1 MTKHTF
7 KPGEK
12 EAVAQVLGIEAQMLP
27 DTLELENDIEEEDE
41 DDEEILD
48 EDEDEDAD
56 EEDDSDDDED
66 GIDEENDEDD
76 EEDEEDNDAEEQE
89 LGIRVQAATDDW
101 LTNHKDTISLADF
114 LKTKGF

>member
-12 EAVAQVLGIEAQMLP
+12 EQVAAVLGIEPQMLP
-27 DTLELENDIEEEDE
+27 DTLELENDLDDDEDE
-41 DDEEILD
+41 DESETEILD
-48 EDEDEDAD
+48 EDE
-56 EEDDSDDDED
+56 EEDDEDDSELDED
-66 GIDEENDEDD
+66 IEPEEDDEDD
-76 EEDEEDNDAEEQE
+76 EEDDEAEEQE

-101 LTNHKDTISLADF
+101 LANHKDTISLADF